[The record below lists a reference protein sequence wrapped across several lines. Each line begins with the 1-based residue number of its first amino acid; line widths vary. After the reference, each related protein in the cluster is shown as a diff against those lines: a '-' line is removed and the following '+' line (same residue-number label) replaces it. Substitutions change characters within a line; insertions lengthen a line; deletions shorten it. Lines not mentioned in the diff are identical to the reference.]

1 MRKVFKTIL
10 DLTIPLQEGSFKSL
24 LTYTK
29 DKQIKVLFD
38 TTTYQPSFEA
48 DLTIIVYASLKEI
61 KARMKDRVR
70 KLPEKSVVSS
80 WNKIYQPEEIL
91 EIEK

>member
-1 MRKVFKTIL
+1 M
-10 DLTIPLQEGSFKSL
+10 
-24 LTYTK
+24 
-29 DKQIKVLFD
+29 FD

-91 EIEK
+91 EIENRMVIQNWNITMEKIISWDNIVK